1 MSDIYNTR
9 FDTCTC
15 PICGRKAIFD
25 SFNGDIVCKKCGGI
39 DAEKQRTLAKIKPRR
54 GDRANTHH
62 KMSIDVPNALF
73 VKLAAMADD
82 TGNGIGPIMCALAE
96 SALSPLGTM
105 PQATK
110 AEMEAEWKRA
120 K

>member
-15 PICGRKAIFD
+15 PICGRKATFD
-25 SFNGDIVCKKCGGI
+25 FNGDIVCEKCGGI
-39 DAEKQRTLAKIKPRR
+39 DAEKQRTLAKIQPRR

-73 VKLAAMADD
+73 LRLAAIADE
-82 TGNGIGPIMCALAE
+82 TGQGIGPLMCGLAE
-96 SALSPLGTM
+96 RLLDEID
-105 PQATK
+105 
-110 AEMEAEWKRA
+110 AERA